1 VSLLFLSNAEGVKQV
16 HAIRPAY
23 IVLAGLGAGNLLLVV
38 VAIVIICSYPL
49 NRENK
54 QGISAGGGY
63 DGGGGG
69 YTGVIDHGDNGGGVR
84 YDAFNEGPEQHEMTT
99 KHHDVDEHEYHGG
112 EGYEYPEQQ
121 PQQQQQD
128 YYNENEMND
137 KRLTQSNYDSEQ
149 APTVDDNPYFNNADM
164 QASAAF

>member
-1 VSLLFLSNAEGVKQV
+1 V

-54 QGISAGGGY
+54 QGISAGGGG
-63 DGGGGG
+63 DGGYVGGG
-69 YTGVIDHGDNGGGVR
+69 YTGVIDHSNNAGAVR
-84 YDAFNEGPEQHEMTT
+84 YDALNEGAEHHEMTT

-121 PQQQQQD
+121 PQQQQQQD
-128 YYNENEMND
+128 YCNENEMND
-137 KRLTQSNYDSEQ
+137 RRLTQNSYDSEQ
-149 APTVDDNPYFNNADM
+149 APTVEENPYFNNAEI
-164 QASAAF
+164 QQSAAF